1 MMCQVTTVSDEIVVV
16 QMGAQLKTRKGETDT
31 MAIQPKLL
39 GGFLLLVTLL
49 ISLPCLVYA
58 AEVNGIYTEDST
70 KDLGELTKIDFFKG
84 LKFRGWIDGYFVNNF
99 NRPNRAVVDANK
111 GKSVV
116 QGRAVTIEGRTFDI
130 HSDSFTLSLAEI
142 ELEKVPGMGEV
153 GFKLDLA
160 VGETQD
166 TIVNT
171 IRGSL
176 GPDTAHDSV
185 LGIDRNFQHASIS
198 YLAPVGQGIR
208 LDFGKFVTHIGAETI
223 ESIKNNNYSHAF
235 FYTYGIPFQ
244 DTGLRV
250 HYDWSSTFYTELYA
264 LNGWNVTVDNNSG
277 KTFGPSIGW
286 SPSPK
291 FSFYLNY
298 LVGPEQDNNNGNY
311 RHLIDTQVY
320 LNPIDPLNIGF
331 NFDYGFEFNNPKA
344 ILAGTGRNAEWWGL
358 TGYLRY
364 KVTDKVEPVIRAEYY
379 RDADAFTTGVKQSL
393 QGYTL
398 TVNYKLGVTKGTGLL
413 LRPEIRYDKS
423 SAPFFSDRSGFQRT
437 NNQTTVG
444 IGLVYYW

>member
-1 MMCQVTTVSDEIVVV
+1 MKM
-16 QMGAQLKTRKGETDT
+16 QL
-31 MAIQPKLL
+31 LL
-39 GGFLLLVTLL
+39 VIGFLLLGLL
-49 ISLPCLVYA
+49 VFPPGSATHA
-58 AEVNGIYTEDST
+58 AEVNGIYTDETT

-84 LKFRGWIDGYFVNNF
+84 LKFRGWIDAYYVNNF
-99 NRPNRAVVDANK
+99 NRPNRALVDANQ
-111 GKSVV
+111 GASVV
-116 QGRAVTIEGRTFDI
+116 KGSAVTNEGRTFDI
-130 HSDSFTLSLAEI
+130 HSNSFTISLVEI

-153 GFKLDLA
+153 GFKLDLN
-160 VGETQD
+160 VGETPD

-176 GPDTAHDSV
+176 GPDKATDSV
-185 LGIDRNFQHASIS
+185 LGIDRYVQHASIS
-198 YLAPVGQGIR
+198 YLAPIGQGIR

-250 HYDWSSTFYTELYA
+250 HYDWSSTFYTELYV

-298 LVGPEQDNNNGNY
+298 LVGPEQNNNNGNY
-311 RHLIDTQVY
+311 RHLIDSQVY

-331 NFDYGFEFNNPKA
+331 NFDYGFEFNNPAA
-344 ILAGTGRNAEWWGL
+344 IAAGTGKNAEWWGL

-398 TVNYKLGVTKGTGLL
+398 TVNYKLGVNKWSALL
-413 LRPEIRYDKS
+413 VRPEIRYDKS
-423 SAPFFSDRSGFQRT
+423 SAPFFSDRIGFQHT

>member
-1 MMCQVTTVSDEIVVV
+1 M
-16 QMGAQLKTRKGETDT
+16 
-31 MAIQPKLL
+31 
-39 GGFLLLVTLL
+39 
-49 ISLPCLVYA
+49 
-58 AEVNGIYTEDST
+58 
-70 KDLGELTKIDFFKG
+70 
-84 LKFRGWIDGYFVNNF
+84 
-99 NRPNRAVVDANK
+99 
-111 GKSVV
+111 
-116 QGRAVTIEGRTFDI
+116 
-130 HSDSFTLSLAEI
+130 
-142 ELEKVPGMGEV
+142 
-153 GFKLDLA
+153 
-160 VGETQD
+160 
-166 TIVNT
+166 
-171 IRGSL
+171 
-176 GPDTAHDSV
+176 
-185 LGIDRNFQHASIS
+185 
-198 YLAPVGQGIR
+198 
-208 LDFGKFVTHIGAETI
+208 DFGKFVTHIGAETI

-250 HYDWSSTFYTELYA
+250 HYDWSSTFYTELYV

-298 LVGPEQDNNNGNY
+298 LVGPEQNNNNGNI
-311 RHLIDTQVY
+311 RHLIDSQVY

-331 NFDYGFEFNNPKA
+331 NFDYGFEFNNPAA
-344 ILAGTGRNAEWWGL
+344 IAAGTGKNAEWWGL

-398 TVNYKLGVTKGTGLL
+398 TVNYKLGVSKWSALL
-413 LRPEIRYDKS
+413 VRPEIRYDKS
-423 SAPFFSDRSGFQRT
+423 SAPFFSDRSGFRQT
-437 NNQTTVG
+437 NNQTTLG